1 MFGLCNIGIFFFY
14 IMPLCRNHIK
24 TSQCEKNILK
34 KKSIFKNGCT
44 QKHLTVV
51 APLLLLTS
59 IRDETIFG
67 FMSSPASSWINKV
80 NLRLP
85 LARSRGDRH
94 SPTGAPC
101 SLAVTS
107 LSPAVYLES
116 PGLHMSGDKIVES
129 RSGSPGIG

>member
-1 MFGLCNIGIFFFY
+1 M
-14 IMPLCRNHIK
+14 
-24 TSQCEKNILK
+24 
-34 KKSIFKNGCT
+34 
-44 QKHLTVV
+44 
-51 APLLLLTS
+51 
-59 IRDETIFG
+59 FG
-67 FMSSPASSWINKV
+67 FMSSPASSWINKE

-85 LARSRGDRH
+85 LARSLGDRH

-101 SLAVTS
+101 SLAVPS